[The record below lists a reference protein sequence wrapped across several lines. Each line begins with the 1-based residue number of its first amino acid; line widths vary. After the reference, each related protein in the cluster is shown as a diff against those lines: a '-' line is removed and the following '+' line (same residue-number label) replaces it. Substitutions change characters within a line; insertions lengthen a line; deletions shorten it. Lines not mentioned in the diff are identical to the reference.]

1 MDYNVYTDE
10 ELIDMLRDGEEAVT
24 DFLMNKY
31 KNLVRGRAHSMFML
45 GAETEDL
52 VQEGMIGLY
61 KAVRDYDSGRDAS
74 FITFA
79 ELCVSRQMY
88 TAIEAAGRLKHAAL
102 NYSTPIDNEEIE
114 KEGGLNPEE
123 EFLGKERRELLE
135 KYLEEVLSPL
145 EKQVFELKTIG
156 MDYKEIAAI
165 LGKTPKSVDN
175 AINRLKTKLKQ
186 FKG

>member
-1 MDYNVYTDE
+1 MDYNIYTDE

-79 ELCVSRQMY
+79 ELCV
-88 TAIEAAGRLKHAAL
+88 
-102 NYSTPIDNEEIE
+102 
-114 KEGGLNPEE
+114 
-123 EFLGKERRELLE
+123 
-135 KYLEEVLSPL
+135 
-145 EKQVFELKTIG
+145 
-156 MDYKEIAAI
+156 
-165 LGKTPKSVDN
+165 
-175 AINRLKTKLKQ
+175 
-186 FKG
+186 